1 MNIKTLLSHFMK
13 SKKVEISELRAV
25 IEQSGNGHLPLSCR
39 VELLQSIGNVEIVN
53 KVFAECCKKVYP
65 LWGNEI
71 EDTLLRKL
79 LCSADE
85 YLYHGKGKADA
96 LVEEANR
103 LRNYVEGQS
112 CTENMAGWAVISLC
126 YSIADHAAAMLDI
139 DEYEG
144 EDDGAFEYE
153 VWNTDFFASMAFA
166 GGNPFVDE
174 GDAGKRREFWNWYLD
189 TVETLCRKSDA
200 PLIRID
206 APKKKEVEQN
216 TIPQRT
222 QTYQTPAIL
231 SKIQEVINNTLEL
244 NIEQCNAEW
253 DKIVL
258 LGCCMS
264 TGINL
269 EGYKTKGNQKYSTKV
284 SLQSHYI
291 LDDVKK
297 EMYNQ
302 AKVEGA
308 WFYCIIE
315 LNPDLT
321 YSIRFVYDDK
331 SQIPQ
336 DHLVDSDDFVAEFK
350 KYPRAKEYTPLWW
363 QEILGKKAKYLK
375 NTIIVEQLAI
385 PQRTQ
390 TYQTPDILLKI
401 QQIIEKSTKVFNDY
415 CTGNWDRIV
424 VEAHC
429 IDDVRTEGYF
439 ICNNIVSK
447 MPVSLSTADL
457 LSEIKNEMYKQASIE
472 GAWLMCKIVFDTQ
485 KKFIIEFN
493 YDNKASLPND
503 VFDNPERLE
512 MAFKKSPRGKDYT
525 PVWWQEILGKKAKYL
540 KNTIIVEQ
548 LTIPQRT
555 QTYQTPAIQEK
566 IRQVIENSM
575 KVFNKYCTGNWS
587 KIIVE
592 AHCIGDVR
600 TKGYFIQG
608 NSITEMP
615 VSLAASDLLSE
626 IKDDM
631 YKQASNEGSW
641 LICKIEFD
649 TQKKFIIEFNYDNK
663 SSLPNDVFD
672 NPERLETEFE
682 DYPRT
687 KEYTPVW
694 WQGILGKKAKY
705 LE

>member
-1 MNIKTLLSHFMK
+1 
-13 SKKVEISELRAV
+13 
-25 IEQSGNGHLPLSCR
+25 
-39 VELLQSIGNVEIVN
+39 
-53 KVFAECCKKVYP
+53 
-65 LWGNEI
+65 
-71 EDTLLRKL
+71 
-79 LCSADE
+79 
-85 YLYHGKGKADA
+85 
-96 LVEEANR
+96 
-103 LRNYVEGQS
+103 
-112 CTENMAGWAVISLC
+112 MAGWAVISLC

-153 VWNTDFFASMAFA
+153 VWNMDFFASMAFA

-189 TVETLCRKSDA
+189 TVETLCRKSDV
-200 PLIRID
+200 PLVRID

-222 QTYQTPAIL
+222 QTNQPPAIL
-231 SKIQEVINNTLEL
+231 SKIQEVINNALEL

-258 LGCCMS
+258 LGCCMF

-363 QEILGKKAKYLK
+363 QEILEKKAKYLK
-375 NTIIVEQLAI
+375 NTIIVEQLA
-385 PQRTQ
+385 
-390 TYQTPDILLKI
+390 
-401 QQIIEKSTKVFNDY
+401 
-415 CTGNWDRIV
+415 
-424 VEAHC
+424 
-429 IDDVRTEGYF
+429 
-439 ICNNIVSK
+439 
-447 MPVSLSTADL
+447 
-457 LSEIKNEMYKQASIE
+457 
-472 GAWLMCKIVFDTQ
+472 
-485 KKFIIEFN
+485 
-493 YDNKASLPND
+493 
-503 VFDNPERLE
+503 
-512 MAFKKSPRGKDYT
+512 
-525 PVWWQEILGKKAKYL
+525 
-540 KNTIIVEQ
+540 
-548 LTIPQRT
+548 IPQRT

-608 NSITEMP
+608 NSTTEMP

-694 WQGILGKKAKY
+694 WQEILGKKAKY

>member
-1 MNIKTLLSHFMK
+1 MNIKTLFSHFMK
-13 SKKVEISELRAV
+13 NKKVEISELRTV

-65 LWGNEI
+65 LWANEI

-85 YLYHGKGKADA
+85 YLYHRKGKADA

-112 CTENMAGWAVISLC
+112 CTESMAGWAVISLC

-189 TVETLCRKSDA
+189 AVETLCCKSDVR
-200 PLIRID
+200 LIRID

-216 TIPQRT
+216 TIPQR
-222 QTYQTPAIL
+222 I
-231 SKIQEVINNTLEL
+231 
-244 NIEQCNAEW
+244 
-253 DKIVL
+253 
-258 LGCCMS
+258 
-264 TGINL
+264 
-269 EGYKTKGNQKYSTKV
+269 
-284 SLQSHYI
+284 
-291 LDDVKK
+291 
-297 EMYNQ
+297 
-302 AKVEGA
+302 
-308 WFYCIIE
+308 
-315 LNPDLT
+315 
-321 YSIRFVYDDK
+321 
-331 SQIPQ
+331 
-336 DHLVDSDDFVAEFK
+336 
-350 KYPRAKEYTPLWW
+350 
-363 QEILGKKAKYLK
+363 
-375 NTIIVEQLAI
+375 
-385 PQRTQ
+385 Q

-415 CTGNWDRIV
+415 CTGNWDRII

-429 IDDVRTEGYF
+429 IGDVRTEGYF

-493 YDNKASLPND
+493 YDNKSL
-503 VFDNPERLE
+503 
-512 MAFKKSPRGKDYT
+512 
-525 PVWWQEILGKKAKYL
+525 
-540 KNTIIVEQ
+540 
-548 LTIPQRT
+548 
-555 QTYQTPAIQEK
+555 
-566 IRQVIENSM
+566 
-575 KVFNKYCTGNWS
+575 
-587 KIIVE
+587 
-592 AHCIGDVR
+592 
-600 TKGYFIQG
+600 
-608 NSITEMP
+608 
-615 VSLAASDLLSE
+615 
-626 IKDDM
+626 
-631 YKQASNEGSW
+631 
-641 LICKIEFD
+641 
-649 TQKKFIIEFNYDNK
+649 
-663 SSLPNDVFD
+663 LPNDVFD

>member
-13 SKKVEISELRAV
+13 SKKVEISELRTV

-65 LWGNEI
+65 LWANEI

-112 CTENMAGWAVISLC
+112 CTESMAGWAVISLC

-222 QTYQTPAIL
+222 QTYQTP
-231 SKIQEVINNTLEL
+231 
-244 NIEQCNAEW
+244 
-253 DKIVL
+253 
-258 LGCCMS
+258 
-264 TGINL
+264 
-269 EGYKTKGNQKYSTKV
+269 
-284 SLQSHYI
+284 
-291 LDDVKK
+291 
-297 EMYNQ
+297 
-302 AKVEGA
+302 
-308 WFYCIIE
+308 
-315 LNPDLT
+315 
-321 YSIRFVYDDK
+321 
-331 SQIPQ
+331 
-336 DHLVDSDDFVAEFK
+336 
-350 KYPRAKEYTPLWW
+350 
-363 QEILGKKAKYLK
+363 
-375 NTIIVEQLAI
+375 
-385 PQRTQ
+385 
-390 TYQTPDILLKI
+390 DILLKI

-415 CTGNWDRIV
+415 CTGSWDRII

-429 IDDVRTEGYF
+429 IGDVRTEGYF

-457 LSEIKNEMYKQASIE
+457 LSEIKNDMYKQASIE

-548 LTIPQRT
+548 LAIPQRT

-608 NSITEMP
+608 NSTTEMP

-663 SSLPNDVFD
+663 SLLPNDVFD

-705 LE
+705 LK

>member
-13 SKKVEISELRAV
+13 SKRVEISELRTV

-112 CTENMAGWAVISLC
+112 CTESMAGWAVISLC
-126 YSIADHAAAMLDI
+126 YSIADHAATMLDI

-144 EDDGAFEYE
+144 EDDGAFDYE

-189 TVETLCRKSDA
+189 TVETLCRKSDV
-200 PLIRID
+200 PLVRID

-216 TIPQRT
+216 T
-222 QTYQTPAIL
+222 
-231 SKIQEVINNTLEL
+231 V
-244 NIEQCNAEW
+244 
-253 DKIVL
+253 
-258 LGCCMS
+258 
-264 TGINL
+264 
-269 EGYKTKGNQKYSTKV
+269 
-284 SLQSHYI
+284 
-291 LDDVKK
+291 
-297 EMYNQ
+297 
-302 AKVEGA
+302 
-308 WFYCIIE
+308 
-315 LNPDLT
+315 
-321 YSIRFVYDDK
+321 
-331 SQIPQ
+331 
-336 DHLVDSDDFVAEFK
+336 
-350 KYPRAKEYTPLWW
+350 
-363 QEILGKKAKYLK
+363 
-375 NTIIVEQLAI
+375 

-415 CTGNWDRIV
+415 CTGNWDRII

-429 IDDVRTEGYF
+429 IGDVRTEGYF

-512 MAFKKSPRGKDYT
+512 TAFKKSPRAKGYT

-548 LTIPQRT
+548 FAIPQRAQTYRTPAILSKIQEVINNTLELNIEQCNAEWDKIVLLGCCMSTGINLEGYKTKGNQKYSIKVSLQSHYILDDVKKEMYNQAKAEGAWFYCIIELNPDLTYSIRFVYDDKSQIPQDHLVDSDDFVAEFKKYPRAKEYTPVWWQGILGKKAKYLKNTVIVEQLAIPQRT

-575 KVFNKYCTGNWS
+575 KVYNENYTGMWD
-587 KIIVE
+587 KIIIKAE
-592 AHCIGDVR
+592 GID
-600 TKGYFIQG
+600 
-608 NSITEMP
+608 SITTNNHFISKGTTTKFP
-615 VSLAASDLLSE
+615 ASWKNFDLMEE
-626 IKDDM
+626 IKDEM
-631 YKQASNEGSW
+631 YSQADIEGAW
-641 LICKIEFD
+641 LTCTIELMPNKTF
-649 TQKKFIIEFNYDNK
+649 TVCFNYDEM
-663 SSLPNDVFD
+663 LD
-672 NPERLETEFE
+672 NITPDNFSHEFKN
-682 DYPRT
+682 YPRT
-687 KEYTPVW
+687 KEYTPMW
-694 WQGILGKKAKY
+694 WQEILGKKAKY

>member
-1 MNIKTLLSHFMK
+1 MNIKTLFSHFMK
-13 SKKVEISELRAV
+13 NKKVEISELRTV

-65 LWGNEI
+65 LWANEI

-85 YLYHGKGKADA
+85 YLYHRKGKADA

-112 CTENMAGWAVISLC
+112 CTESMAGWAVISLC

-189 TVETLCRKSDA
+189 AVETLCCKSDVR
-200 PLIRID
+200 LIRID

-216 TIPQRT
+216 TIPQR
-222 QTYQTPAIL
+222 I
-231 SKIQEVINNTLEL
+231 
-244 NIEQCNAEW
+244 
-253 DKIVL
+253 
-258 LGCCMS
+258 
-264 TGINL
+264 
-269 EGYKTKGNQKYSTKV
+269 
-284 SLQSHYI
+284 
-291 LDDVKK
+291 
-297 EMYNQ
+297 
-302 AKVEGA
+302 
-308 WFYCIIE
+308 
-315 LNPDLT
+315 
-321 YSIRFVYDDK
+321 
-331 SQIPQ
+331 
-336 DHLVDSDDFVAEFK
+336 
-350 KYPRAKEYTPLWW
+350 
-363 QEILGKKAKYLK
+363 
-375 NTIIVEQLAI
+375 
-385 PQRTQ
+385 Q

-415 CTGNWDRIV
+415 CTGNWDRII

-429 IDDVRTEGYF
+429 IGDVRTEGYF

-493 YDNKASLPND
+493 YDNKASLPNE

-548 LTIPQRT
+548 LAISQRT

-608 NSITEMP
+608 NSTTEMP

-663 SSLPNDVFD
+663 SLLPNDVFD

>member
-25 IEQSGNGHLPLSCR
+25 IEQSGNSHLPLSCR

-85 YLYHGKGKADA
+85 YLYHRKGKADA

-112 CTENMAGWAVISLC
+112 CTESMAGWAVISLC

-174 GDAGKRREFWNWYLD
+174 GDAGKRWEFWNWYLD

-206 APKKKEVEQN
+206 GPKKKEVEQN
-216 TIPQRT
+216 T
-222 QTYQTPAIL
+222 
-231 SKIQEVINNTLEL
+231 
-244 NIEQCNAEW
+244 
-253 DKIVL
+253 
-258 LGCCMS
+258 
-264 TGINL
+264 
-269 EGYKTKGNQKYSTKV
+269 
-284 SLQSHYI
+284 
-291 LDDVKK
+291 
-297 EMYNQ
+297 
-302 AKVEGA
+302 
-308 WFYCIIE
+308 
-315 LNPDLT
+315 
-321 YSIRFVYDDK
+321 
-331 SQIPQ
+331 
-336 DHLVDSDDFVAEFK
+336 
-350 KYPRAKEYTPLWW
+350 
-363 QEILGKKAKYLK
+363 
-375 NTIIVEQLAI
+375 I

-415 CTGNWDRIV
+415 CTGNWDRII
-424 VEAHC
+424 VEAYC
-429 IDDVRTEGYF
+429 IGDVRTEGYF

-457 LSEIKNEMYKQASIE
+457 LSEIKNDMYKQASIE

-548 LTIPQRT
+548 LAIPQRT

-587 KIIVE
+587 KIVVE

-608 NSITEMP
+608 NSTTEMP

>member
-13 SKKVEISELRAV
+13 SKRVEISELRTV

-65 LWGNEI
+65 LWANEI

-112 CTENMAGWAVISLC
+112 CTESMAGWAVISLC

-174 GDAGKRREFWNWYLD
+174 GDAGKRWEFWNWYLD

-222 QTYQTPAIL
+222 QTYQTP
-231 SKIQEVINNTLEL
+231 
-244 NIEQCNAEW
+244 
-253 DKIVL
+253 
-258 LGCCMS
+258 
-264 TGINL
+264 
-269 EGYKTKGNQKYSTKV
+269 
-284 SLQSHYI
+284 
-291 LDDVKK
+291 
-297 EMYNQ
+297 
-302 AKVEGA
+302 
-308 WFYCIIE
+308 
-315 LNPDLT
+315 
-321 YSIRFVYDDK
+321 
-331 SQIPQ
+331 
-336 DHLVDSDDFVAEFK
+336 
-350 KYPRAKEYTPLWW
+350 
-363 QEILGKKAKYLK
+363 
-375 NTIIVEQLAI
+375 
-385 PQRTQ
+385 
-390 TYQTPDILLKI
+390 DILLKI
-401 QQIIEKSTKVFNDY
+401 QQIIEKSMKVFNDY
-415 CTGNWDRIV
+415 CTGNWDRII
-424 VEAHC
+424 VEAYC
-429 IDDVRTEGYF
+429 IGDVRTEGYF

-457 LSEIKNEMYKQASIE
+457 LSEIKNDMYKQASIE

-548 LTIPQRT
+548 LAIPQRT

-587 KIIVE
+587 KIVVE

-608 NSITEMP
+608 NSTTEMP

-694 WQGILGKKAKY
+694 WQGILGKKVKY

>member
-1 MNIKTLLSHFMK
+1 MK
-13 SKKVEISELRAV
+13 NKKVKISELRTV

-65 LWGNEI
+65 LWGNEV

-85 YLYHGKGKADA
+85 YLYYGKGKADA

-112 CTENMAGWAVISLC
+112 CTESMAGWAVISLC
-126 YSIADHAAAMLDI
+126 YSIADHAVAMLDI

-144 EDDGAFEYE
+144 EDDDAFDYE

-174 GDAGKRREFWNWYLD
+174 GDAGKRREFWNWYLNA
-189 TVETLCRKSDA
+189 VETLCRKSDA

-206 APKKKEVEQN
+206 APKEQEKEQN
-216 TIPQRT
+216 
-222 QTYQTPAIL
+222 
-231 SKIQEVINNTLEL
+231 
-244 NIEQCNAEW
+244 
-253 DKIVL
+253 
-258 LGCCMS
+258 
-264 TGINL
+264 
-269 EGYKTKGNQKYSTKV
+269 
-284 SLQSHYI
+284 
-291 LDDVKK
+291 
-297 EMYNQ
+297 
-302 AKVEGA
+302 
-308 WFYCIIE
+308 
-315 LNPDLT
+315 
-321 YSIRFVYDDK
+321 
-331 SQIPQ
+331 
-336 DHLVDSDDFVAEFK
+336 
-350 KYPRAKEYTPLWW
+350 
-363 QEILGKKAKYLK
+363 
-375 NTIIVEQLAI
+375 
-385 PQRTQ
+385 
-390 TYQTPDILLKI
+390 
-401 QQIIEKSTKVFNDY
+401 
-415 CTGNWDRIV
+415 
-424 VEAHC
+424 
-429 IDDVRTEGYF
+429 
-439 ICNNIVSK
+439 
-447 MPVSLSTADL
+447 
-457 LSEIKNEMYKQASIE
+457 
-472 GAWLMCKIVFDTQ
+472 
-485 KKFIIEFN
+485 
-493 YDNKASLPND
+493 
-503 VFDNPERLE
+503 
-512 MAFKKSPRGKDYT
+512 
-525 PVWWQEILGKKAKYL
+525 
-540 KNTIIVEQ
+540 
-548 LTIPQRT
+548 TIPQRT

-587 KIIVE
+587 KIVVE

-608 NSITEMP
+608 NSTTKMP

-672 NPERLETEFE
+672 NPERLEIEFE

-705 LE
+705 LK

>member
-13 SKKVEISELRAV
+13 SKRVEISELRTV

-85 YLYHGKGKADA
+85 YLYHRKGKADA

-112 CTENMAGWAVISLC
+112 CTESMAGWAVISLC

-189 TVETLCRKSDA
+189 TVETLCCKSDA

-222 QTYQTPAIL
+222 QTYQTP
-231 SKIQEVINNTLEL
+231 
-244 NIEQCNAEW
+244 
-253 DKIVL
+253 
-258 LGCCMS
+258 
-264 TGINL
+264 
-269 EGYKTKGNQKYSTKV
+269 
-284 SLQSHYI
+284 
-291 LDDVKK
+291 
-297 EMYNQ
+297 
-302 AKVEGA
+302 
-308 WFYCIIE
+308 
-315 LNPDLT
+315 
-321 YSIRFVYDDK
+321 
-331 SQIPQ
+331 
-336 DHLVDSDDFVAEFK
+336 
-350 KYPRAKEYTPLWW
+350 
-363 QEILGKKAKYLK
+363 
-375 NTIIVEQLAI
+375 
-385 PQRTQ
+385 
-390 TYQTPDILLKI
+390 DILLKI
-401 QQIIEKSTKVFNDY
+401 QQVIEKSTKVFNDY
-415 CTGNWDRIV
+415 CTGNWDRII
-424 VEAHC
+424 VEAYC
-429 IDDVRTEGYF
+429 IGDVRTEGYF

-457 LSEIKNEMYKQASIE
+457 LSEIKNDMYKQASIE

-608 NSITEMP
+608 NSTTEMP

-663 SSLPNDVFD
+663 SLLPNDVFD

-705 LE
+705 LK

>member
-13 SKKVEISELRAV
+13 NKKVEISELRTV

-174 GDAGKRREFWNWYLD
+174 GDAGKRREFWYWYLD

-216 TIPQRT
+216 TIPQR
-222 QTYQTPAIL
+222 I
-231 SKIQEVINNTLEL
+231 
-244 NIEQCNAEW
+244 
-253 DKIVL
+253 
-258 LGCCMS
+258 
-264 TGINL
+264 
-269 EGYKTKGNQKYSTKV
+269 
-284 SLQSHYI
+284 
-291 LDDVKK
+291 
-297 EMYNQ
+297 
-302 AKVEGA
+302 
-308 WFYCIIE
+308 
-315 LNPDLT
+315 
-321 YSIRFVYDDK
+321 
-331 SQIPQ
+331 
-336 DHLVDSDDFVAEFK
+336 
-350 KYPRAKEYTPLWW
+350 
-363 QEILGKKAKYLK
+363 
-375 NTIIVEQLAI
+375 
-385 PQRTQ
+385 Q

-401 QQIIEKSTKVFNDY
+401 QQIIEKSTKVFNNY
-415 CTGNWDRIV
+415 CTGNWDRII

-429 IDDVRTEGYF
+429 IGDVRTEGYF

-457 LSEIKNEMYKQASIE
+457 LSEIKNDMYKQASIE

-512 MAFKKSPRGKDYT
+512 TAFKKSPRAKEYT
-525 PVWWQEILGKKAKYL
+525 PLWWQEILGKKAKYL

-548 LTIPQRT
+548 LAISQRT

-608 NSITEMP
+608 NSTTEMP

-705 LE
+705 LK

>member
-13 SKKVEISELRAV
+13 SKRVEISELRTV

-258 LGCCMS
+258 LGCCMF

-321 YSIRFVYDDK
+321 YSIQFVYDDK

-350 KYPRAKEYTPLWW
+350 KSPRA
-363 QEILGKKAKYLK
+363 
-375 NTIIVEQLAI
+375 
-385 PQRTQ
+385 
-390 TYQTPDILLKI
+390 
-401 QQIIEKSTKVFNDY
+401 
-415 CTGNWDRIV
+415 
-424 VEAHC
+424 
-429 IDDVRTEGYF
+429 
-439 ICNNIVSK
+439 
-447 MPVSLSTADL
+447 
-457 LSEIKNEMYKQASIE
+457 
-472 GAWLMCKIVFDTQ
+472 
-485 KKFIIEFN
+485 
-493 YDNKASLPND
+493 
-503 VFDNPERLE
+503 
-512 MAFKKSPRGKDYT
+512 KDYT

-548 LTIPQRT
+548 LAIPQRT

-608 NSITEMP
+608 NSTTEMP

-663 SSLPNDVFD
+663 SLLPNDVFD

-705 LE
+705 LK

>member
-1 MNIKTLLSHFMK
+1 MSIKTLLSHFMK
-13 SKKVEISELRAV
+13 SKRVEISELRTV

-85 YLYHGKGKADA
+85 YLYHRKGKADT

-112 CTENMAGWAVISLC
+112 CTESMAGWAVISLC

-222 QTYQTPAIL
+222 QTYQTPEIL
-231 SKIQEVINNTLEL
+231 SKIQEVINSALVLYDKDYNDK
-244 NIEQCNAEW
+244 W
-253 DKIVL
+253 DKIIISVR
-258 LGCCMS
+258 CMAVGLRAKN
-264 TGINL
+264 TVIK
-269 EGYKTKGNQKYSTKV
+269 EGQEHRMKT
-284 SLQSHYI
+284 SLQVFDI
-291 LDDVKK
+291 MNDVKK

-415 CTGNWDRIV
+415 CTGNWDRII

-429 IDDVRTEGYF
+429 IGDVRTEGYF

-512 MAFKKSPRGKDYT
+512 MAFKKSPRAKEYT

-540 KNTIIVEQ
+540 E
-548 LTIPQRT
+548 
-555 QTYQTPAIQEK
+555 
-566 IRQVIENSM
+566 
-575 KVFNKYCTGNWS
+575 
-587 KIIVE
+587 
-592 AHCIGDVR
+592 
-600 TKGYFIQG
+600 
-608 NSITEMP
+608 
-615 VSLAASDLLSE
+615 
-626 IKDDM
+626 
-631 YKQASNEGSW
+631 
-641 LICKIEFD
+641 
-649 TQKKFIIEFNYDNK
+649 
-663 SSLPNDVFD
+663 
-672 NPERLETEFE
+672 
-682 DYPRT
+682 
-687 KEYTPVW
+687 
-694 WQGILGKKAKY
+694 
-705 LE
+705 

>member
-1 MNIKTLLSHFMK
+1 MK
-13 SKKVEISELRAV
+13 SKRVEISELRTV

-65 LWGNEI
+65 LWANEI

-112 CTENMAGWAVISLC
+112 CTESMAGWAVISLC

-174 GDAGKRREFWNWYLD
+174 GDAGKRWEFWNWYLD

-222 QTYQTPAIL
+222 QTYQTP
-231 SKIQEVINNTLEL
+231 
-244 NIEQCNAEW
+244 
-253 DKIVL
+253 
-258 LGCCMS
+258 
-264 TGINL
+264 
-269 EGYKTKGNQKYSTKV
+269 
-284 SLQSHYI
+284 
-291 LDDVKK
+291 
-297 EMYNQ
+297 
-302 AKVEGA
+302 
-308 WFYCIIE
+308 
-315 LNPDLT
+315 
-321 YSIRFVYDDK
+321 
-331 SQIPQ
+331 
-336 DHLVDSDDFVAEFK
+336 
-350 KYPRAKEYTPLWW
+350 
-363 QEILGKKAKYLK
+363 
-375 NTIIVEQLAI
+375 
-385 PQRTQ
+385 
-390 TYQTPDILLKI
+390 DILLKI
-401 QQIIEKSTKVFNDY
+401 QQIIEKSMKVFNDY
-415 CTGNWDRIV
+415 CTGNWDRII
-424 VEAHC
+424 VEAYC
-429 IDDVRTEGYF
+429 IGDVRTEGYF

-457 LSEIKNEMYKQASIE
+457 LSEIKNDMYKQASIE

-548 LTIPQRT
+548 LAIPQRT

-587 KIIVE
+587 KIVVE

-608 NSITEMP
+608 NSTTEMP

-694 WQGILGKKAKY
+694 WQGILGKKVKY

>member
-25 IEQSGNGHLPLSCR
+25 IEQSGNSHLPLSCR

-79 LCSADE
+79 LCLADE
-85 YLYHGKGKADA
+85 YLYHRKGKADA

-112 CTENMAGWAVISLC
+112 CTESMAGWAVISLC

-144 EDDGAFEYE
+144 EDDGSFDYE

-189 TVETLCRKSDA
+189 TVETLCRKSDV

-216 TIPQRT
+216 TVPQRT

-258 LGCCMS
+258 LGCFMS

-390 TYQTPDILLKI
+390 TYQTP
-401 QQIIEKSTKVFNDY
+401 
-415 CTGNWDRIV
+415 
-424 VEAHC
+424 
-429 IDDVRTEGYF
+429 
-439 ICNNIVSK
+439 
-447 MPVSLSTADL
+447 
-457 LSEIKNEMYKQASIE
+457 
-472 GAWLMCKIVFDTQ
+472 
-485 KKFIIEFN
+485 
-493 YDNKASLPND
+493 
-503 VFDNPERLE
+503 
-512 MAFKKSPRGKDYT
+512 
-525 PVWWQEILGKKAKYL
+525 
-540 KNTIIVEQ
+540 
-548 LTIPQRT
+548 
-555 QTYQTPAIQEK
+555 AIQEK

-608 NSITEMP
+608 NSTTEMP

-705 LE
+705 LK

>member
-25 IEQSGNGHLPLSCR
+25 IEQSGNSHLPLSCR

-85 YLYHGKGKADA
+85 YLYHRKGKADA

-112 CTENMAGWAVISLC
+112 CTESMAGWAVISLC

-206 APKKKEVEQN
+206 GPKKKEVEQN
-216 TIPQRT
+216 T
-222 QTYQTPAIL
+222 
-231 SKIQEVINNTLEL
+231 
-244 NIEQCNAEW
+244 
-253 DKIVL
+253 
-258 LGCCMS
+258 
-264 TGINL
+264 
-269 EGYKTKGNQKYSTKV
+269 
-284 SLQSHYI
+284 
-291 LDDVKK
+291 
-297 EMYNQ
+297 
-302 AKVEGA
+302 
-308 WFYCIIE
+308 
-315 LNPDLT
+315 
-321 YSIRFVYDDK
+321 
-331 SQIPQ
+331 
-336 DHLVDSDDFVAEFK
+336 
-350 KYPRAKEYTPLWW
+350 
-363 QEILGKKAKYLK
+363 
-375 NTIIVEQLAI
+375 I

-415 CTGNWDRIV
+415 CTGNWDRII
-424 VEAHC
+424 VEAYC
-429 IDDVRTEGYF
+429 IGDVRTEGYF

-457 LSEIKNEMYKQASIE
+457 LSEIKNDMYKQASIE

-548 LTIPQRT
+548 LAIPQRT

-587 KIIVE
+587 KIVVE

-608 NSITEMP
+608 NSTTEMP

>member
-13 SKKVEISELRAV
+13 NKRVEISELRTV

-206 APKKKEVEQN
+206 VPKKKEVEQN

-321 YSIRFVYDDK
+321 YSIQFVYDDK

-350 KYPRAKEYTPLWW
+350 KSPRA
-363 QEILGKKAKYLK
+363 
-375 NTIIVEQLAI
+375 
-385 PQRTQ
+385 
-390 TYQTPDILLKI
+390 
-401 QQIIEKSTKVFNDY
+401 
-415 CTGNWDRIV
+415 
-424 VEAHC
+424 
-429 IDDVRTEGYF
+429 
-439 ICNNIVSK
+439 
-447 MPVSLSTADL
+447 
-457 LSEIKNEMYKQASIE
+457 
-472 GAWLMCKIVFDTQ
+472 
-485 KKFIIEFN
+485 
-493 YDNKASLPND
+493 
-503 VFDNPERLE
+503 
-512 MAFKKSPRGKDYT
+512 KDYT

-540 KNTIIVEQ
+540 KNTVIVEQ
-548 LTIPQRT
+548 LAIPQRT

-575 KVFNKYCTGNWS
+575 KVYNENYTGMWD
-587 KIIVE
+587 KIIIKAE
-592 AHCIGDVR
+592 GI
-600 TKGYFIQG
+600 
-608 NSITEMP
+608 NSITTNNHFISKGTTTKFP
-615 VSLAASDLLSE
+615 ASWKNFDLMEE
-626 IKDDM
+626 IKDEM
-631 YKQASNEGSW
+631 YSQADFEGAW
-641 LICKIEFD
+641 LTCTIELMPNKTF
-649 TQKKFIIEFNYDNK
+649 TVCFNYDEMLDNK
-663 SSLPNDVFD
+663 TPD
-672 NPERLETEFE
+672 NFSHECKN
-682 DYPRT
+682 YPRT

-705 LE
+705 LK

>member
-13 SKKVEISELRAV
+13 NKKVEISELRTV

-112 CTENMAGWAVISLC
+112 CTESMAGWAVISLC

-189 TVETLCRKSDA
+189 AVETLCRKSDVR
-200 PLIRID
+200 LIRID

-216 TIPQRT
+216 TIPQR
-222 QTYQTPAIL
+222 I
-231 SKIQEVINNTLEL
+231 
-244 NIEQCNAEW
+244 
-253 DKIVL
+253 
-258 LGCCMS
+258 
-264 TGINL
+264 
-269 EGYKTKGNQKYSTKV
+269 
-284 SLQSHYI
+284 
-291 LDDVKK
+291 
-297 EMYNQ
+297 
-302 AKVEGA
+302 
-308 WFYCIIE
+308 
-315 LNPDLT
+315 
-321 YSIRFVYDDK
+321 
-331 SQIPQ
+331 
-336 DHLVDSDDFVAEFK
+336 
-350 KYPRAKEYTPLWW
+350 
-363 QEILGKKAKYLK
+363 
-375 NTIIVEQLAI
+375 
-385 PQRTQ
+385 Q

-429 IDDVRTEGYF
+429 IGDVRTEGYF

-540 KNTIIVEQ
+540 E
-548 LTIPQRT
+548 
-555 QTYQTPAIQEK
+555 
-566 IRQVIENSM
+566 
-575 KVFNKYCTGNWS
+575 
-587 KIIVE
+587 
-592 AHCIGDVR
+592 
-600 TKGYFIQG
+600 
-608 NSITEMP
+608 
-615 VSLAASDLLSE
+615 
-626 IKDDM
+626 
-631 YKQASNEGSW
+631 
-641 LICKIEFD
+641 
-649 TQKKFIIEFNYDNK
+649 
-663 SSLPNDVFD
+663 
-672 NPERLETEFE
+672 
-682 DYPRT
+682 
-687 KEYTPVW
+687 
-694 WQGILGKKAKY
+694 
-705 LE
+705 

>member
-13 SKKVEISELRAV
+13 NKKVEISELRTV

-174 GDAGKRREFWNWYLD
+174 GDAGKRREFWYWYLD

-216 TIPQRT
+216 TIPQR
-222 QTYQTPAIL
+222 I
-231 SKIQEVINNTLEL
+231 
-244 NIEQCNAEW
+244 
-253 DKIVL
+253 
-258 LGCCMS
+258 
-264 TGINL
+264 
-269 EGYKTKGNQKYSTKV
+269 
-284 SLQSHYI
+284 
-291 LDDVKK
+291 
-297 EMYNQ
+297 
-302 AKVEGA
+302 
-308 WFYCIIE
+308 
-315 LNPDLT
+315 
-321 YSIRFVYDDK
+321 
-331 SQIPQ
+331 
-336 DHLVDSDDFVAEFK
+336 
-350 KYPRAKEYTPLWW
+350 
-363 QEILGKKAKYLK
+363 
-375 NTIIVEQLAI
+375 
-385 PQRTQ
+385 Q

-401 QQIIEKSTKVFNDY
+401 QQIIEKSTKVFNNY
-415 CTGNWDRIV
+415 CTGNWDRII

-429 IDDVRTEGYF
+429 IGDVRTEGYF

-457 LSEIKNEMYKQASIE
+457 LSEIKNDMYKQASIE

-512 MAFKKSPRGKDYT
+512 TAFKKSPRAKEYT
-525 PVWWQEILGKKAKYL
+525 PLWWQEILGKKAKYL

-548 LTIPQRT
+548 LAISQRT

-608 NSITEMP
+608 NSTTEMP

-641 LICKIEFD
+641 LICKIDFD

-705 LE
+705 LK

>member
-13 SKKVEISELRAV
+13 SKKVEISELRTV

-65 LWGNEI
+65 LWANEI

-112 CTENMAGWAVISLC
+112 CTESMAGWAVISLC

-390 TYQTPDILLKI
+390 TYQTP
-401 QQIIEKSTKVFNDY
+401 
-415 CTGNWDRIV
+415 
-424 VEAHC
+424 
-429 IDDVRTEGYF
+429 
-439 ICNNIVSK
+439 
-447 MPVSLSTADL
+447 
-457 LSEIKNEMYKQASIE
+457 
-472 GAWLMCKIVFDTQ
+472 
-485 KKFIIEFN
+485 
-493 YDNKASLPND
+493 
-503 VFDNPERLE
+503 
-512 MAFKKSPRGKDYT
+512 
-525 PVWWQEILGKKAKYL
+525 
-540 KNTIIVEQ
+540 
-548 LTIPQRT
+548 
-555 QTYQTPAIQEK
+555 AIQEK

-608 NSITEMP
+608 NSTTEMP

-663 SSLPNDVFD
+663 SLLPNDVFD

-705 LE
+705 LK

>member
-13 SKKVEISELRAV
+13 NKRVKISELMTV

-79 LCSADE
+79 LCLADE

-112 CTENMAGWAVISLC
+112 CTESMAGWAVISLC
-126 YSIADHAAAMLDI
+126 YSITDHAAAMLDI

-222 QTYQTPAIL
+222 QTYRTPDILLKIQQVIEKSTKVFNDYCTGNWDRIIVEAHCIGDVRTEGYFIYNNIVSKMPVSLSTADLLSEIKNEMYKQASIEGAWLMCKIVFDTQKKFIIEFNYDNKASLPNDVFDNPERLETAFKKSPRAKDYTPMWWQEILGKKAKYLKNTIIVEQFAIPQRTQTYRTPAIL

-302 AKVEGA
+302 AKEEGA

-350 KYPRAKEYTPLWW
+350 KYPRAKEYTP
-363 QEILGKKAKYLK
+363 
-375 NTIIVEQLAI
+375 
-385 PQRTQ
+385 
-390 TYQTPDILLKI
+390 
-401 QQIIEKSTKVFNDY
+401 
-415 CTGNWDRIV
+415 
-424 VEAHC
+424 
-429 IDDVRTEGYF
+429 
-439 ICNNIVSK
+439 
-447 MPVSLSTADL
+447 
-457 LSEIKNEMYKQASIE
+457 
-472 GAWLMCKIVFDTQ
+472 
-485 KKFIIEFN
+485 
-493 YDNKASLPND
+493 
-503 VFDNPERLE
+503 
-512 MAFKKSPRGKDYT
+512 
-525 PVWWQEILGKKAKYL
+525 
-540 KNTIIVEQ
+540 
-548 LTIPQRT
+548 
-555 QTYQTPAIQEK
+555 
-566 IRQVIENSM
+566 
-575 KVFNKYCTGNWS
+575 
-587 KIIVE
+587 
-592 AHCIGDVR
+592 
-600 TKGYFIQG
+600 
-608 NSITEMP
+608 
-615 VSLAASDLLSE
+615 
-626 IKDDM
+626 
-631 YKQASNEGSW
+631 
-641 LICKIEFD
+641 
-649 TQKKFIIEFNYDNK
+649 
-663 SSLPNDVFD
+663 
-672 NPERLETEFE
+672 
-682 DYPRT
+682 
-687 KEYTPVW
+687 VW
-694 WQGILGKKAKY
+694 WQGILGKKAKS

>member
-25 IEQSGNGHLPLSCR
+25 IEQSGNSHLPLSCR

-85 YLYHGKGKADA
+85 YLYHRKGKADA

-144 EDDGAFEYE
+144 EDDGAFDYE

-174 GDAGKRREFWNWYLD
+174 GDAGKRREFWNWYLN

-363 QEILGKKAKYLK
+363 
-375 NTIIVEQLAI
+375 
-385 PQRTQ
+385 
-390 TYQTPDILLKI
+390 
-401 QQIIEKSTKVFNDY
+401 
-415 CTGNWDRIV
+415 
-424 VEAHC
+424 
-429 IDDVRTEGYF
+429 
-439 ICNNIVSK
+439 
-447 MPVSLSTADL
+447 
-457 LSEIKNEMYKQASIE
+457 
-472 GAWLMCKIVFDTQ
+472 
-485 KKFIIEFN
+485 
-493 YDNKASLPND
+493 
-503 VFDNPERLE
+503 
-512 MAFKKSPRGKDYT
+512 
-525 PVWWQEILGKKAKYL
+525 
-540 KNTIIVEQ
+540 
-548 LTIPQRT
+548 
-555 QTYQTPAIQEK
+555 
-566 IRQVIENSM
+566 
-575 KVFNKYCTGNWS
+575 
-587 KIIVE
+587 
-592 AHCIGDVR
+592 
-600 TKGYFIQG
+600 
-608 NSITEMP
+608 
-615 VSLAASDLLSE
+615 
-626 IKDDM
+626 
-631 YKQASNEGSW
+631 
-641 LICKIEFD
+641 
-649 TQKKFIIEFNYDNK
+649 
-663 SSLPNDVFD
+663 
-672 NPERLETEFE
+672 
-682 DYPRT
+682 
-687 KEYTPVW
+687 
-694 WQGILGKKAKY
+694 
-705 LE
+705 

>member
-1 MNIKTLLSHFMK
+1 MNIKTLLSYFMK
-13 SKKVEISELRAV
+13 SKRVKISELMTV

-53 KVFAECCKKVYP
+53 KMFAECCKKVYP

-79 LCSADE
+79 LCLADE

-112 CTENMAGWAVISLC
+112 CMESMAGWAVISLC

-174 GDAGKRREFWNWYLD
+174 GDTGKRREFWNWYLD
-189 TVETLCRKSDA
+189 TVETLCCKSDA

-206 APKKKEVEQN
+206 VPKKKEVEQN

-222 QTYQTPAIL
+222 QTYRTPAIL

-363 QEILGKKAKYLK
+363 QEILGKKAKYL
-375 NTIIVEQLAI
+375 E
-385 PQRTQ
+385 
-390 TYQTPDILLKI
+390 
-401 QQIIEKSTKVFNDY
+401 
-415 CTGNWDRIV
+415 
-424 VEAHC
+424 
-429 IDDVRTEGYF
+429 
-439 ICNNIVSK
+439 
-447 MPVSLSTADL
+447 
-457 LSEIKNEMYKQASIE
+457 
-472 GAWLMCKIVFDTQ
+472 
-485 KKFIIEFN
+485 
-493 YDNKASLPND
+493 
-503 VFDNPERLE
+503 
-512 MAFKKSPRGKDYT
+512 
-525 PVWWQEILGKKAKYL
+525 
-540 KNTIIVEQ
+540 
-548 LTIPQRT
+548 
-555 QTYQTPAIQEK
+555 
-566 IRQVIENSM
+566 
-575 KVFNKYCTGNWS
+575 
-587 KIIVE
+587 
-592 AHCIGDVR
+592 
-600 TKGYFIQG
+600 
-608 NSITEMP
+608 
-615 VSLAASDLLSE
+615 
-626 IKDDM
+626 
-631 YKQASNEGSW
+631 
-641 LICKIEFD
+641 
-649 TQKKFIIEFNYDNK
+649 
-663 SSLPNDVFD
+663 
-672 NPERLETEFE
+672 
-682 DYPRT
+682 
-687 KEYTPVW
+687 
-694 WQGILGKKAKY
+694 
-705 LE
+705 

>member
-13 SKKVEISELRAV
+13 SKRVEISELRAV

-65 LWGNEI
+65 LWANEI

-85 YLYHGKGKADA
+85 YLYHRKGKADA

-112 CTENMAGWAVISLC
+112 CTESMAGWAVISLC

-189 TVETLCRKSDA
+189 AVETLCCKSDVR
-200 PLIRID
+200 LIRID

-216 TIPQRT
+216 TIPQR
-222 QTYQTPAIL
+222 I
-231 SKIQEVINNTLEL
+231 
-244 NIEQCNAEW
+244 
-253 DKIVL
+253 
-258 LGCCMS
+258 
-264 TGINL
+264 
-269 EGYKTKGNQKYSTKV
+269 
-284 SLQSHYI
+284 
-291 LDDVKK
+291 
-297 EMYNQ
+297 
-302 AKVEGA
+302 
-308 WFYCIIE
+308 
-315 LNPDLT
+315 
-321 YSIRFVYDDK
+321 
-331 SQIPQ
+331 
-336 DHLVDSDDFVAEFK
+336 
-350 KYPRAKEYTPLWW
+350 
-363 QEILGKKAKYLK
+363 
-375 NTIIVEQLAI
+375 
-385 PQRTQ
+385 Q

-415 CTGNWDRIV
+415 CTGNWDRII

-429 IDDVRTEGYF
+429 IGDVRTEGYF

-493 YDNKASLPND
+493 YDNKASLPNE

-548 LTIPQRT
+548 LAISQRT

-608 NSITEMP
+608 NSTTEMP
-615 VSLAASDLLSE
+615 VSLEASDLLSE

-663 SSLPNDVFD
+663 SLLPNDVFD

>member
-13 SKKVEISELRAV
+13 SKKVEISELRTV

-189 TVETLCRKSDA
+189 IVETLCRKSDA

-321 YSIRFVYDDK
+321 YSIQFVYDDK

-350 KYPRAKEYTPLWW
+350 KSPRA
-363 QEILGKKAKYLK
+363 
-375 NTIIVEQLAI
+375 
-385 PQRTQ
+385 
-390 TYQTPDILLKI
+390 
-401 QQIIEKSTKVFNDY
+401 
-415 CTGNWDRIV
+415 
-424 VEAHC
+424 
-429 IDDVRTEGYF
+429 
-439 ICNNIVSK
+439 
-447 MPVSLSTADL
+447 
-457 LSEIKNEMYKQASIE
+457 
-472 GAWLMCKIVFDTQ
+472 
-485 KKFIIEFN
+485 
-493 YDNKASLPND
+493 
-503 VFDNPERLE
+503 
-512 MAFKKSPRGKDYT
+512 KDYT

-548 LTIPQRT
+548 LAIPQRT

-608 NSITEMP
+608 NSTTEMP

-663 SSLPNDVFD
+663 SLLPNDVFD

-705 LE
+705 LK

>member
-1 MNIKTLLSHFMK
+1 M
-13 SKKVEISELRAV
+13 
-25 IEQSGNGHLPLSCR
+25 
-39 VELLQSIGNVEIVN
+39 LQSIGNVEIVN

-174 GDAGKRREFWNWYLD
+174 GDAGKRREFWYWYLD

-216 TIPQRT
+216 TIPQRIQTYQTPDILLKIQQIIEKSTKVFNNYCTGNWDRIIVEAHCIGDVRTEGYFICNNIVSKMPVSLSTADLLSEIKNDMYKQASIEGAWLMCKIVFDTQKKFIIEFNYDNKASLPNDVFDNPERLETAFKKSPRAKGYTPMWWQEILGKKAKYLKNTIIVEQFAIPQRT
-222 QTYQTPAIL
+222 QTYQTPEIL
-231 SKIQEVINNTLEL
+231 SKIQEVINSALVLYDKDYNDK
-244 NIEQCNAEW
+244 W
-253 DKIVL
+253 DKIIISVR
-258 LGCCMS
+258 CMAVGLRAKN
-264 TGINL
+264 TVIK
-269 EGYKTKGNQKYSTKV
+269 EGQEHRMKT
-284 SLQSHYI
+284 SLQVFDI
-291 LDDVKK
+291 MNDVKK

-375 NTIIVEQLAI
+375 NTVIVEQLA
-385 PQRTQ
+385 
-390 TYQTPDILLKI
+390 
-401 QQIIEKSTKVFNDY
+401 
-415 CTGNWDRIV
+415 
-424 VEAHC
+424 
-429 IDDVRTEGYF
+429 
-439 ICNNIVSK
+439 
-447 MPVSLSTADL
+447 
-457 LSEIKNEMYKQASIE
+457 
-472 GAWLMCKIVFDTQ
+472 
-485 KKFIIEFN
+485 
-493 YDNKASLPND
+493 
-503 VFDNPERLE
+503 
-512 MAFKKSPRGKDYT
+512 
-525 PVWWQEILGKKAKYL
+525 
-540 KNTIIVEQ
+540 
-548 LTIPQRT
+548 IPQRT

-575 KVFNKYCTGNWS
+575 KVYNENYTGMWD
-587 KIIVE
+587 KIIIKAE
-592 AHCIGDVR
+592 GID
-600 TKGYFIQG
+600 
-608 NSITEMP
+608 SITTNNHFILKGTTTKFP
-615 VSLAASDLLSE
+615 ASWKNFDLMEE
-626 IKDDM
+626 IKDEM
-631 YKQASNEGSW
+631 YSQADFEGAW
-641 LICKIEFD
+641 LTCTIELMPNKTF
-649 TQKKFIIEFNYDNK
+649 TVCFNYDEMLDNK
-663 SSLPNDVFD
+663 TPD
-672 NPERLETEFE
+672 NFSHEFKN
-682 DYPRT
+682 YPRA

-694 WQGILGKKAKY
+694 WQEILGKKAKY

>member
-13 SKKVEISELRAV
+13 SKRVEISELRTV

-85 YLYHGKGKADA
+85 YLYHRKGKADA

-112 CTENMAGWAVISLC
+112 CTESMAGWAVISLC

-189 TVETLCRKSDA
+189 TVETLCCKSDA

-222 QTYQTPAIL
+222 QTYQTP
-231 SKIQEVINNTLEL
+231 
-244 NIEQCNAEW
+244 
-253 DKIVL
+253 
-258 LGCCMS
+258 
-264 TGINL
+264 
-269 EGYKTKGNQKYSTKV
+269 
-284 SLQSHYI
+284 
-291 LDDVKK
+291 
-297 EMYNQ
+297 
-302 AKVEGA
+302 
-308 WFYCIIE
+308 
-315 LNPDLT
+315 
-321 YSIRFVYDDK
+321 
-331 SQIPQ
+331 
-336 DHLVDSDDFVAEFK
+336 
-350 KYPRAKEYTPLWW
+350 
-363 QEILGKKAKYLK
+363 
-375 NTIIVEQLAI
+375 
-385 PQRTQ
+385 
-390 TYQTPDILLKI
+390 DILLKI
-401 QQIIEKSTKVFNDY
+401 QQVIEKSTKVFNDY
-415 CTGNWDRIV
+415 CTGNWDRII
-424 VEAHC
+424 VEAYC
-429 IDDVRTEGYF
+429 IGDVRTEGYF

-457 LSEIKNEMYKQASIE
+457 LSEIKNDMYKQASIE

-512 MAFKKSPRGKDYT
+512 TAFKKSPRAKGYT

-548 LTIPQRT
+548 LAIPQRT

-575 KVFNKYCTGNWS
+575 KVYNENYTGMWD
-587 KIIVE
+587 KIIIKAE
-592 AHCIGDVR
+592 GID
-600 TKGYFIQG
+600 
-608 NSITEMP
+608 SITTNNHFISKGTTTKFP
-615 VSLAASDLLSE
+615 ASWKNFDLMEE
-626 IKDDM
+626 IKDEM
-631 YKQASNEGSW
+631 YSQADIEGAW
-641 LICKIEFD
+641 LTCTIELMPNKTF
-649 TQKKFIIEFNYDNK
+649 TVCFNYDEMLDNK
-663 SSLPNDVFD
+663 TPD
-672 NPERLETEFE
+672 NFSHEFKN
-682 DYPRT
+682 YPRA

-694 WQGILGKKAKY
+694 WQEILGKKAKY

>member
-79 LCSADE
+79 LRSADE

-112 CTENMAGWAVISLC
+112 CTESMAGWAVISLC

-189 TVETLCRKSDA
+189 TVETLCCKSDA

-216 TIPQRT
+216 T
-222 QTYQTPAIL
+222 
-231 SKIQEVINNTLEL
+231 
-244 NIEQCNAEW
+244 
-253 DKIVL
+253 
-258 LGCCMS
+258 
-264 TGINL
+264 
-269 EGYKTKGNQKYSTKV
+269 
-284 SLQSHYI
+284 
-291 LDDVKK
+291 
-297 EMYNQ
+297 
-302 AKVEGA
+302 
-308 WFYCIIE
+308 
-315 LNPDLT
+315 
-321 YSIRFVYDDK
+321 
-331 SQIPQ
+331 
-336 DHLVDSDDFVAEFK
+336 
-350 KYPRAKEYTPLWW
+350 
-363 QEILGKKAKYLK
+363 
-375 NTIIVEQLAI
+375 I

-415 CTGNWDRIV
+415 CTGNWDRII

-429 IDDVRTEGYF
+429 IGDVRTEGYF

-548 LTIPQRT
+548 LAIPQRT

-608 NSITEMP
+608 NSTTEMP

-682 DYPRT
+682 DYPRI

-694 WQGILGKKAKY
+694 WQEILGKKAKY